1 MPLTRVVLPPVY
13 IYIGMVYWYGYG
25 LYILVRPAL
34 LPSSLSWRFLNFV
47 FFFRW
52 ALKASP
58 KASYQEKQTES
69 KLSTNMQKYLW
80 WLFNIYCL
88 ILLFVMVMLI
98 IMMPYKKL
106 ILLLIVMGILNKAD
120 IVKMIKS
127 CWWLRWLLW
136 GVAKT
141 MRQSVGTVQVF
152 TRERRKQRVTDD
164 NIFIHYIMMKCIL
177 GWWYLYIMY
186 YDEVS
191 VCAFV
196 CYRKLSLAQVVS
208 RRGLRCV
215 LRYFKNF
222 FDK

>member
-1 MPLTRVVLPPVY
+1 MHSSLHKSFCFHFISYSKVLKLQKWWSWWWRWWLGNNVITPESLSYRITLYLTDRHMPLTHAVLLLRY

-106 ILLLIVMGILNKAD
+106 MR
-120 IVKMIKS
+120 S
-127 CWWLRWLLW
+127 WFCCWLLW
-136 GVAKT
+136 AF
-141 MRQSVGTVQVF
+141 R
-152 TRERRKQRVTDD
+152 TRLISWK
-164 NIFIHYIMMKCIL
+164 
-177 GWWYLYIMY
+177 W
-186 YDEVS
+186 
-191 VCAFV
+191 
-196 CYRKLSLAQVVS
+196 
-208 RRGLRCV
+208 
-215 LRYFKNF
+215 
-222 FDK
+222 

>member
-1 MPLTRVVLPPVY
+1 
-13 IYIGMVYWYGYG
+13 MVYWYGYG
-25 LYILVRPAL
+25 LYILVCPAL

-98 IMMPYKKL
+98 IMMPYNNCWEVDFVVDCYGHFEQGWYRENDKKL
-106 ILLLIVMGILNKAD
+106 LMMTLII
-120 IVKMIKS
+120 
-127 CWWLRWLLW
+127 
-136 GVAKT
+136 
-141 MRQSVGTVQVF
+141 MRRCKNNASVSRQVF

>member
-1 MPLTRVVLPPVY
+1 MMMEMVIGEQCNNAWKSLIYRITLYLTDRHMPLTRVVLPLVY
-13 IYIGMVYWYGYG
+13 IYWYGYG

-58 KASYQEKQTES
+58 KASYQEKQTKS

-106 ILLLIVMGILNKAD
+106 MR
-120 IVKMIKS
+120 S
-127 CWWLRWLLW
+127 WFCCWLLW
-136 GVAKT
+136 AF
-141 MRQSVGTVQVF
+141 R
-152 TRERRKQRVTDD
+152 TRLISWK
-164 NIFIHYIMMKCIL
+164 
-177 GWWYLYIMY
+177 W
-186 YDEVS
+186 
-191 VCAFV
+191 
-196 CYRKLSLAQVVS
+196 
-208 RRGLRCV
+208 
-215 LRYFKNF
+215 
-222 FDK
+222 